1 VLAKPIR
8 EARNDR
14 PCDQSDCGSSRQH
27 GADLRGTK
35 AALMEKRWQERGCD
49 PEGCE
54 HRAVK
59 KQKAIKRP
67 KPCSDLG
74 ERVSRWKTHARP
86 TLLVGRH
93 NGAGNFVRS
102 ADFANVMRL
111 ACGVSTAPLREHVM
125 AAIRRHSADPAYG

>member
-74 ERVSRWKTHARP
+74 ERMSRLRTHAQP
-86 TLLVGRH
+86 TPFVNRH
-93 NGAGNFVRS
+93 SGAGDLLYS
-102 ADFANVMRL
+102 AQFENVIRL
-111 ACGVSTAPLREHVM
+111 VVDISTAPLRELVR
-125 AAIRRHSADPAYG
+125 AAIRRHSAAPAYG